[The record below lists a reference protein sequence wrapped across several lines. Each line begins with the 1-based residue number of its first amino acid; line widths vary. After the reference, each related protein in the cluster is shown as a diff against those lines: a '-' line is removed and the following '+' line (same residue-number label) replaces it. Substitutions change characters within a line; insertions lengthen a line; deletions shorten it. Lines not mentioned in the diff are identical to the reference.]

1 MESFREKAQ
10 TLTLSFRLIRLIS
23 QETQMFEAK
32 TKNFLALALLTV
44 AFAYRF
50 MLMTI
55 NIYPPGAD
63 IGLHESVINTI
74 TSQKTNFFVNYYH
87 MGGGLSATNPGY
99 HIFTAYVITLT
110 GLPDYLAQ
118 ALVASVFSA
127 LLVACAFLLV
137 RQVWGEA
144 AAYVTSILLTFSA
157 SDINILSFGGYPNV
171 VALALIPT
179 IFYLFMQTSKISSKS
194 YAIAASILI
203 SAIFLTHV
211 FSAFI
216 FVAIT
221 LVALLA
227 SGVLWKKT
235 GLKKKQAISWVI
247 PIIFGMLLV
256 SPYLVTAVPIY
267 FGSQSSIIGAVSGV
281 SQAVVETR
289 LIPLEIP
296 ILALAAAAMFFI
308 FSRYL
313 KGKFLTVPSVLFVS
327 WIVVLVL
334 GTQSYLAGVF
344 LDYQRFIYFL
354 SVPIFVCLALI
365 VVYSPKAALRAA
377 RIASGKLKVQTQLRP
392 RSKHLKT
399 IITTLLIIV
408 LLLVCVSSPLF
419 AKLQDGLKGENFFK
433 AMDSPHYQAI
443 QWIKQNTPQG
453 SVCVANDSFG
463 WWLSGFAQR
472 PTLSASNPEF
482 LILQHELEPAK
493 VASNFLAADYTVDNG
508 LLEVQQTGIYANDNK
523 HQILAILQG
532 STVRPLVFNLN
543 DTGISLMY
551 RENGSPLQLAMPSF
565 TDSQTSVTNSSDK
578 ASFTI
583 TRENKYLTVT
593 EQITVYRGV
602 DFAQVSFAVKSKA
615 NGLYFDWL
623 HMPFQS
629 RGFPVQTSNA
639 IAIVDNTLH
648 MVNQF
653 VFPNMQLGTDA
664 FMQENPDS
672 YELVYNLGGNSTADI
687 NFFVGLRQF
696 NPDLELTQLNY
707 LNSFIKNNTQNYFNK
722 TVDLPLSCFDYR
734 AAIKQWNISYIAI
747 SDATQIS
754 RFTNDP
760 TFSLVFKNDGVAIF
774 KTHEG

>member
-1 MESFREKAQ
+1 
-10 TLTLSFRLIRLIS
+10 
-23 QETQMFEAK
+23 MFEAK
-32 TKNFLALALLTV
+32 TKNFLALALLAV

-55 NIYPPGAD
+55 NTYPPGAD

-74 TSQKTNFFVNYYH
+74 ISQKTSFFTNYYH

-99 HIFTAYVITLT
+99 HIFAAYVITLT

-144 AAYVTSILLTFSA
+144 TAFVTAIFLAVSA

-179 IFYLFMQTSKISSKS
+179 IFYLFMQTSKIYSKS
-194 YAIAASILI
+194 YAVATAILV

-216 FVAIT
+216 FVAIM
-221 LVALLA
+221 LVTLLA
-227 SGVLWKKT
+227 SGVIWQKT
-235 GLKKKQAISWVI
+235 GLTKKHTISWVI
-247 PIIFGMLLV
+247 PIVFGAILV

-267 FGSQSSIIGAVSGV
+267 FGSQSSIIRAVSGI

-296 ILALAAAAMFFI
+296 ILALIAAAMFFV

-313 KGKFLTVPSVLFVS
+313 KGKFLNVPTLLFVS
-327 WIVVLVL
+327 WIVILVL

-365 VVYSPKAALRAA
+365 VVNSQKAALKTA
-377 RIASGKLKVQTQLRP
+377 RIVSRKFKFKTQPKP
-392 RSKHLKT
+392 RFKHLKIAET
-399 IITTLLIIV
+399 TMIISV
-408 LLLVCVSSPLF
+408 LLLVCFSSPLF
-419 AKLQDGLKGENFFK
+419 ASLPNGLLGRNFFK
-433 AMDSPHYQAI
+433 VMDSSQYQAI

-453 SVCVANDSFG
+453 SVCVADASFG

-482 LILQHELEPAK
+482 LILEHELEPAK
-493 VASNFLAADYTVDNG
+493 IASNFLAADYIVNNG
-508 LLEVQQTGIYANDNK
+508 LLEVQQSGTSANDNT
-523 HQILAILQG
+523 HQILAILTG
-532 STVRPLVFNLN
+532 SKVHPLVFSLN

-551 RENGSPLQLAMPSF
+551 RENGSPQHLTMSNF
-565 TDSQTSVTNSSDK
+565 TDSQTSITNTTEK
-578 ASFTI
+578 ASFII

-593 EQITVYRGV
+593 EQITVYRSV
-602 DFAQVSFAVKSKA
+602 DFAQVSLVVESKA

-623 HMPFQS
+623 HLPFQS
-629 RGFPVQTSNA
+629 RGFPVQTSNT
-639 IAIVDNTLH
+639 IAIVDNILH

-653 VFPNMQLGTDA
+653 VFPNLQLGKDA
-664 FMQENPDS
+664 FMQQNPDS
-672 YELVYNLGGNSTADI
+672 YELVYNLGGNSTANV
-687 NFFVGLRQF
+687 NFFVGLCQF
-696 NPDLELTQLNY
+696 NPDLELTELNY
-707 LNSFIKNNTQNYFNK
+707 LNSFIENNTQNYFNK

-734 AAIKQWNISYIAI
+734 AAIKQWNISYIAVR
-747 SDATQIS
+747 DATQIP

-760 TFSLVFKNDGVAIF
+760 TFSLAFKNDEVAIF
-774 KTHEG
+774 KIQITADET

>member
-1 MESFREKAQ
+1 
-10 TLTLSFRLIRLIS
+10 
-23 QETQMFEAK
+23 MFEAK
-32 TKNFLALALLTV
+32 TKNFLALALLMI

-55 NIYPPGAD
+55 NTYPPGAD

-99 HIFTAYVITLT
+99 HIFSASVIAMT

-127 LLVACAFLLV
+127 LLVASAFLLV
-137 RQVWGEA
+137 RKVWGEA
-144 AAYVTSILLTFSA
+144 AAYVTAILLTFSS

-171 VALALIPT
+171 VALALIPI
-179 IFYLFMQTSKISSKS
+179 IFFLLIQASKISCKS
-194 YAIAASILI
+194 YLTVASILV

-211 FSAFI
+211 FSALI

-227 SGVLWKKT
+227 SSVLWRKT
-235 GLKKKQAISWVI
+235 GLKKKQAISWLI
-247 PIIFGMLLV
+247 PIFFGALLV
-256 SPYLVTAVPIY
+256 SPYLVNAVPIY
-267 FGSQSSIIGAVSGV
+267 FGSQSFIIGAVSQV

-296 ILALAAAAMFFI
+296 ILALVAVLMFFV

-365 VVYSPKAALRAA
+365 VVNFPKAVLKAA
-377 RIASGKLKVQTQLRP
+377 QIARGKFKLQTRVKP
-392 RSKHLKT
+392 RFKHLKT
-399 IITTLLIIV
+399 VLTTLIISI
-408 LLLVCVSSPLF
+408 LLFACLSSPLF
-419 AKLQDGLKGENFFK
+419 ASLPDGVSGKNFFK
-433 AMDSPHYQAI
+433 VMDSSQYQAI

-453 SVCVANDSFG
+453 SVCVADASFG

-493 VASNFLAADYTVDNG
+493 VASNFLAADYIVNNG
-508 LLEVQQTGIYANDNK
+508 LLEVQQSGAYKNDNT
-523 HQILAILQG
+523 HQILATIQG
-532 STVRPLVFNLN
+532 STVRPLVFSLN

-551 RENGSPLQLAMPSF
+551 RENDSPQHLTMSSF
-565 TDSQTSVTNSSDK
+565 TETQTSVTNSSDK

-593 EQITVYRGV
+593 EKITVYRGI
-602 DFAQVSFAVKSKA
+602 DFAQVSFEAESKA
-615 NGLYFDWL
+615 DGIYFDWL
-623 HMPFQS
+623 HIPFQS
-629 RGFPVQTSNA
+629 RGFPVQTTNT
-639 IAIVDNTLH
+639 IARVDNTLH
-648 MVNQF
+648 MVSQF
-653 VFPNMQLGTDA
+653 VFPNIQLGTDA
-664 FMQENPDS
+664 FMQQNPDS
-672 YELVYNLGGNSTADI
+672 YELVYNLGDKSSANV

-707 LNSFIKNNTQNYFNK
+707 LNSFIENNTQNYYNK
-722 TVDLPLSCFDYR
+722 TVDLPLFCFDYR
-734 AAIKQWNISYIAI
+734 AAIHQWNISYIAI
-747 SDATQIS
+747 RDATQIS
-754 RFTNDP
+754 RFTDDP
-760 TFSLVFKNDGVAIF
+760 TFSLAFKNDEVAIF
-774 KTHEG
+774 KIESRTDGV